1 MAADGFEPRIGG
13 LEVRVAVLVQIAA
26 DTRAVL
32 ERLDKR
38 LDRMDERLDRMDG
51 RLESRFDRLDD
62 RLMAIDAHHR
72 ADFRWLLG
80 LTLAGFAGLL
90 GAMAHGFHW
99 L

>member
-1 MAADGFEPRIGG
+1 MVADRFEPRIGG
-13 LEVRVAVLVQIAA
+13 LEVRVAVLEQIAA

-32 ERLDKR
+32 ERLDK
-38 LDRMDERLDRMDG
+38 RLDRMDG

-62 RLMAIDAHHR
+62 RLMAIDTHHR

>member
-1 MAADGFEPRIGG
+1 MVADGFEPRIGG
-13 LEVRVAVLVQIAA
+13 LEVRVAVLEQIAT
-26 DTRAVL
+26 DTRLIL
-32 ERLDKR
+32 ERMDKR
-38 LDRMDERLDRMDG
+38 LDRMDERL
-51 RLESRFDRLDD
+51 ENRFDRMDD

-80 LTLAGFAGLL
+80 LMLAGFAGLL